1 MSDKI
6 LDKVPSEN
14 NLYNATY
21 CPFCGH
27 QKVRS
32 SSQDPTIF
40 CPYCQH
46 VYVVVGLKK
55 GTEKEEKWYD
65 IPSYEELYQ
74 VSSSLRVRGK
84 DRRGQDGRF
93 IPGRII
99 ATYKKNKQPYV
110 TLWRDGSHKEHN
122 VMVLYEN
129 AEEKAKER

>member
-1 MSDKI
+1 MSI
-6 LDKVPSEN
+6 LWTPKSAQF
-14 NLYNATY
+14 LTGSYHILSILSA
-21 CPFCGH
+21 CLCCG
-27 QKVRS
+27 RAE
-32 SSQDPTIF
+32 
-40 CPYCQH
+40 
-46 VYVVVGLKK
+46 K

>member
-55 GTEKEEKWYD
+55 GQKRKKSGTT
-65 IPSYEELYQ
+65 
-74 VSSSLRVRGK
+74 SLLMRNYIKSAVACG
-84 DRRGQDGRF
+84 
-93 IPGRII
+93 
-99 ATYKKNKQPYV
+99 
-110 TLWRDGSHKEHN
+110 
-122 VMVLYEN
+122 
-129 AEEKAKER
+129 